1 MFWIYIYI
9 LFLVLLS
16 WMLNSNSFIIN
27 LSSVLTYVC
36 NKNTHTHFLK
46 VLLYLHPT
54 GLDNCFFQCCSFIKS
69 LYKETGRRKSYW
81 ERSWVWSL
89 LSPMEGCRHLFS
101 ALITLWFLSFLP
113 FPTFSSSLSHYS
125 LSLPLFKLLSSSSSS
140 SKN

>member
-16 WMLNSNSFIIN
+16 WMLKSNSFIIN

-36 NKNTHTHFLK
+36 NKNTQTHFLK

-81 ERSWVWSL
+81 ERSWVCRL

-101 ALITLWFLSFLP
+101 ALILLWFLSFLP
-113 FPTFSSSLSHYS
+113 FPTFSSSLS
-125 LSLPLFKLLSSSSSS
+125 L
-140 SKN
+140 